1 MRTRTLFSALVLGA
15 VLAGCGDGG
24 TGPGDRSLTRAQA
37 VELHAA
43 LFAMGAGF
51 AEGEI
56 PGMIAGNRVPGA
68 PRANENFFAYS
79 FDQPQPCVPS
89 GFVRVKGSMT
99 GTWDDAAQTS
109 VFGAELSVT
118 HNDCAVQTEDGGVFT
133 LSGDP
138 DIDVTL
144 ETASDIGGLA
154 SLRIT
159 EKGAFTWEN
168 DGGSGRCTVD
178 VVAELVSATGA
189 LEVSGSFCGFPV
201 DETFMPEE

>member
-1 MRTRTLFSALVLGA
+1 MRTRTLFSALLCGV

-24 TGPGDRSLTRAQA
+24 TGPGDRALTRAQA
-37 VELHAA
+37 VELHAS

-51 AEGEI
+51 AEGEL

-68 PRANENFFAYS
+68 PRAGENFFAYQ
-79 FDQPQPCVPS
+79 FDHAQACVPS
-89 GFVRVKGSMT
+89 GSVRVAGGMT
-99 GTWDDAAQTS
+99 GSWDDVAQTS
-109 VFGAELSVT
+109 AFGAELAVT
-118 HNDCAVQTEDGGVFT
+118 HSDCAVQTEDGGVFT

-144 ETASDIGGLA
+144 QTASDIGGLT

-178 VVAELVSATGA
+178 VVAELASATGA
-189 LEVSGSFCGFPV
+189 LEVSGTFCGFPV
-201 DETFMPEE
+201 DESFVPER